1 MSYTTAAAWATGPGR
16 VYGALAATAV
26 DLLPDVRGALVLD
39 AGTGTGAAADA
50 LRARGARVLPVDRS
64 PAMLTYGDPLWPVV
78 GDVTGLPLRA
88 ASVDGAV
95 AAFVLNHLPDPLAG
109 LAELTRVARTGGP
122 VLATTFSADSASHP
136 VKVAVDGV
144 LAAHGFRPPAWHT
157 TLRELGGLTGSPARL
172 EALAAAAGLSAVDVR
187 LVRLDLAAFAV
198 DALVW
203 WRLRM
208 AHTAPWLEA
217 LDPAARERVRDDA
230 VAAVAGLG
238 PPPPLEMLTLHATAP
253 RAGQRT
259 RVMVDS

>member
-1 MSYTTAAAWATGPGR
+1 VTYTTAAAWATGPGR

-122 VLATTFSADSASHP
+122 VLATTFRRTP
-136 VKVAVDGV
+136 
-144 LAAHGFRPPAWHT
+144 RP
-157 TLRELGGLTGSPARL
+157 
-172 EALAAAAGLSAVDVR
+172 
-187 LVRLDLAAFAV
+187 
-198 DALVW
+198 
-203 WRLRM
+203 
-208 AHTAPWLEA
+208 
-217 LDPAARERVRDDA
+217 
-230 VAAVAGLG
+230 
-238 PPPPLEMLTLHATAP
+238 
-253 RAGQRT
+253 T
-259 RVMVDS
+259 R